1 MNGYAATVLRV
12 RGLVAVVAALLCAAG
27 APSCRVGTDSL
38 AQCRNILSSVGAK
51 NCEFTSTDALGLR
64 FEKRIVG
71 TSARI
76 RIFTSSGVM
85 VQTVSH
91 AIEDS
96 PESGIMLLRDL
107 DGDGRDELLLSLDT
121 GGAHPNSHWALWRK
135 TGNSTQFR
143 AVRAP
148 HLRDDVMHDVGALF
162 GSDFWHAG
170 DGFIAEYGTGP
181 TRSWLTRIYRF
192 DSDELAPIVSVQNDG
207 VGMDGS
213 MSPCQLEKV
222 YDLARIGLAADEAR
236 DRFCTSTEER
246 QRP

>member
-27 APSCRVGTDSL
+27 VPSCRVGTDSL

-76 RIFTSSGVM
+76 RIFTRSGVM

-121 GGAHPNSHWALWRK
+121 GGAHPNSHWALWR
-135 TGNSTQFR
+135 TSGESTQFR

-170 DGFIAEYGTGP
+170 EGFIAEYGTGP

-192 DSDELAPIVSVQNDG
+192 DGGELAPIVSVQNDG
-207 VGMDGS
+207 VGMDGTAG
-213 MSPCQLEKV
+213 PCRLATS
-222 YDLARIGLAADEAR
+222 YDLGRTNLTADQAR
-236 DRFCTSTEER
+236 DRFCAATEKR
-246 QRP
+246 RG

>member
-1 MNGYAATVLRV
+1 MSRV
-12 RGLVAVVAALLCAAG
+12 RRLLAFAVALLCAAG
-27 APSCRVGTDSL
+27 VPSCRVGADSL
-38 AQCRNILSSVGAK
+38 AQCRNIFSSVGAK
-51 NCEFTSTDALGLR
+51 NCELTSTDALGLR

-76 RIFTSSGVM
+76 RIFTRSGVM

-121 GGAHPNSHWALWRK
+121 GGAHPNSHWALWR
-135 TGNSTQFR
+135 TSGESTQFR

-170 DGFIAEYGTGP
+170 EGFIAEYGTGP

-192 DSDELAPIVSVQNDG
+192 DGGELAPIVSVQNDG
-207 VGMDGS
+207 VGMDGTAG
-213 MSPCQLEKV
+213 PCRLATS
-222 YDLARIGLAADEAR
+222 YDLGRTNLTADQAR
-236 DRFCTSTEER
+236 DRFCAATEKR
-246 QRP
+246 RG

>member
-27 APSCRVGTDSL
+27 VPSCRVGTDSL
-38 AQCRNILSSVGAK
+38 AQCRNILSSAGAK

-76 RIFTSSGVM
+76 RIFTRSGVM

-121 GGAHPNSHWALWRK
+121 GGAHPNSHWALWRT

-192 DSDELAPIVSVQNDG
+192 DGDELAPIVSVQNDG

-246 QRP
+246 ERR

>member
-27 APSCRVGTDSL
+27 VPSCRVGTDSL

-51 NCEFTSTDALGLR
+51 NCELTSTDALGLR

-76 RIFTSSGVM
+76 RIFTRSGVM

-121 GGAHPNSHWALWRK
+121 GGAHPNSHWALWRT

-192 DSDELAPIVSVQNDG
+192 DGDELAPIVSVQNDG
-207 VGMDGS
+207 VGMDGTAG
-213 MSPCQLEKV
+213 PCRLTTS
-222 YDLARIGLAADEAR
+222 YDLRRTNLTADQAR
-236 DRFCTSTEER
+236 DRFCAATEKR
-246 QRP
+246 RG

>member
-1 MNGYAATVLRV
+1 M
-12 RGLVAVVAALLCAAG
+12 VAVVAALLCAAG
-27 APSCRVGTDSL
+27 VPSCRVGTDSL

-192 DSDELAPIVSVQNDG
+192 DGDALAPIVSVQNDG
-207 VGMDGS
+207 VGMDGTAG
-213 MSPCQLEKV
+213 PCRLATS
-222 YDLARIGLAADEAR
+222 YDLGRTNLTADQAR
-236 DRFCTSTEER
+236 DRFCAATQKR
-246 QRP
+246 RG